1 MASGIN
7 TRRVAEITGESSAHG
22 DEWHSVSPGGH
33 WPAELGLI
41 PAGEYGQPHS
51 GAMSSA
57 SSVRVPRLT
66 PHSDISRQGCGHQ
79 SSVGGTQH
87 EGQPELPP
95 QSKDGKESG
104 VEGGMEGQREN
115 FSRKELGEDSS
126 VGESTRYAN
135 EAYATEAQD
144 LGLQHPPK
152 SRAWP
157 CVLVNVSIGGWGQAD
172 P

>member
-1 MASGIN
+1 MA
-7 TRRVAEITGESSAHG
+7 
-22 DEWHSVSPGGH
+22 VSPGGH
-33 WPAELGLI
+33 WPSELGLI

-87 EGQPELPP
+87 EGHPELPP
-95 QSKDGKESG
+95 QSKDGKKSE

-115 FSRKELGEDSS
+115 FSRNTKELGREDSS
-126 VGESTRYAN
+126 VGESARYTNMRLWIWVSSTHQKVGPGRVFLLTSA
-135 EAYATEAQD
+135 
-144 LGLQHPPK
+144 
-152 SRAWP
+152 
-157 CVLVNVSIGGWGQAD
+157 LVGGDRQILRFHRL
-172 P
+172 PR